1 MQKKRIF
8 LPAVLAVWGVA
19 IVIYGLVGGSSAHTS
34 GAYHGGQ
41 MAALVMGVVMAVAGT
56 VAVVRAVRQRG

>member
-8 LPAVLAVWGVA
+8 LPAILAVWGVA
-19 IVIYGLVGGSSAHTS
+19 IVIYGLVGGSAGHAS

-41 MAALVMGVVMAVAGT
+41 MTALVMGVVMAVVGT
-56 VAVVRAVRQRG
+56 VSVVRSVRQRG